1 MTKHPLTTA
10 TCIIVGA
17 SHAGVNA
24 AFALRKEGWAGKIV
38 LIDSDPRLPYHRPP
52 LSKTYITSN
61 DPIEKL
67 ALKPEA
73 SYTQDDIE
81 LLLGVTVTQ
90 LDAKAKKISTYSGDE
105 LYYDKLILATGASP
119 IVPAISGLTDAHNLF
134 FMRNLEDSLG
144 IKAALHSSSN
154 KRVVIIG
161 GGYIGLETAASLKK
175 LSASVVVLERENRI
189 LARVTAPEMSAFF
202 LQLHEA
208 HGVKIVTE
216 KNVSAITTDA
226 GVNKVHTSDGAE
238 YLADIIIV
246 GVGVRI
252 NKILAEQAGL
262 TIENGI
268 CVNAQACTSNEN
280 IYAIGDCSYHFNPH
294 YQRHIRLE
302 SVQNAVDQAKIAAL
316 DICGK
321 AQHYNALPWFW
332 SDQYDVKLQMV
343 GLSSGY
349 DQIIIRRENTTEQK
363 FSTWYFAGD
372 ELLAVDAI
380 NNAKAYVL
388 GTKLIKTNSKINK
401 TNLANSQY
409 ELTQENLLTTG

>member
-1 MTKHPLTTA
+1 MTKHPLTTP

-24 AFALRKEGWAGKIV
+24 AFALRKEGWTGKII

-52 LSKTYITSN
+52 LSKTYITSD

-90 LDAKAKKISTYSGDE
+90 LDAKTKKISTDNGDA
-105 LYYDKLILATGASP
+105 LHYDKLILATGASP
-119 IVPAISGLTDAHNLF
+119 IVPAISGLTEAHNLF

-144 IKAALHSSSN
+144 IKAALHNSSN
-154 KRVVIIG
+154 KRIVIIG

-175 LSASVVVLERENRI
+175 LDASVVVLERENRI

-202 LQLHEA
+202 LQLHES
-208 HGVKIVTE
+208 HGVNIITD
-216 KNVSAITTDA
+216 KNVSSITTDA
-226 GVNKVHTSDGAE
+226 GVNKVLTSDGAE
-238 YLADIIIV
+238 YPADIIIV
-246 GVGVRI
+246 GVGVRV
-252 NKILAEQAGL
+252 NKTLAEQAGL
-262 TIENGI
+262 TLENGI
-268 CVNAQACTSNEN
+268 CVDAQARTSDEN
-280 IYAIGDCSYHFNPH
+280 IYAVGDCTYHFNPH

-302 SVQNAVDQAKIAAL
+302 SVQNTVDQAKIAAL
-316 DICGK
+316 AICGK
-321 AQHYNALPWFW
+321 GQDYNALPWFW

-343 GLSSGY
+343 GLSTGY
-349 DQIIIRRENTTEQK
+349 DQVIIRHENTTEQK

-372 ELLAVDAI
+372 ELLAVDAV
-380 NNAKAYVL
+380 NNAKAYVM
-388 GTKLIKTNSKINK
+388 GTKIIKAKMRINK
-401 TNLANSQY
+401 TALADSNR
-409 ELTQENLLTTG
+409 ELTLEQLEK